1 MCSLSIRLP
10 PNVVEENLCV
20 RCGFCLDICPIYL
33 INHDENSFPAIAEA
47 DFKKCTE
54 CGLCMEACPAEIDF
68 PKLSN
73 ELFKQVPDPLD
84 VVGVVRKAYV
94 GYSLN
99 PEIRSQGSS
108 GGVVTGML
116 LYMLRKGLIEQA
128 LVCGIHKD
136 RPLQPN
142 PVIARTEKEIVESA
156 QSKYTIVPQ
165 MRYLKEFLESQKTT
179 AVVGLPCH
187 MHSYRKLASR
197 RVKIAEYV
205 PVVIG
210 LACHSTLEIEATQ
223 KLLEIAGVRAE
234 EVKKLEYRYGNSW
247 PGGIHATL
255 RNGEVRSLHS
265 MNHKSAYNRLLLFYT
280 PKRCLTCI
288 DFSAEL
294 SDLTVMDP
302 WIRDKKGQYPYQG
315 KYSLILVRNRKAQ
328 ELLDQAVSDR
338 SLFLEEI
345 SLSMLPDIFR
355 PMVKKKKTGAS
366 IRIENLKKKGKAYPN
381 YNVCFPKP
389 ALGER
394 IKEKL
399 ESLMRV
405 CSKWKWSRDLGMRL
419 AFSSL
424 GNHLMKAKTAYN
436 KNKFAL
442 KYRLGRLKNRKLLSS
457 K

>member
-1 MCSLSIRLP
+1 MYSLSIRLP
-10 PNVVEENLCV
+10 PDVVEENLCV
-20 RCGFCLDICPIYL
+20 RCGFCLDICPIHI
-33 INHDENSFPAIAEA
+33 INHDENSFPVIAEA
-47 DFKKCTE
+47 DFNQCTE
-54 CGLCMEACPAEIDF
+54 CGLCMEACPAEVDL

-73 ELFKQVPDPLD
+73 ELFKQVPETRDA
-84 VVGVVRKAYV
+84 VGVVRKVYV

-108 GGVVTGML
+108 GGVVTGLL
-116 LYMLRKGLIEQA
+116 LYMLREGLIDQA

-136 RPLQPN
+136 RPLQPD
-142 PVIARTEKEIVESA
+142 PMIAHTEKEIMESA

-165 MRYLKEFLESQKTT
+165 MRHLKELLKSQKKT

-187 MHSYRKLASR
+187 IHSYRKLAFWR
-197 RVKIAEYV
+197 RKISEYV

-223 KLLEIAGVRAE
+223 KLLEIAGIRAE
-234 EVKKLEYRYGNSW
+234 KVKKLEYRYGNSW
-247 PGGIHATL
+247 PGGIHVTL

-265 MNHKSAYNRLLLFYT
+265 MNHKAAFNRLLLFYT

-302 WIRDKKGQYPYQG
+302 WIRDEKGQYPYKG

-345 SLSMLPDIFR
+345 SLSMLPGIFR
-355 PMVKKKKTGAS
+355 PMVKKKKIDAS
-366 IRIENLKKKGKAYPN
+366 IRIENLKQKGKAYPN
-381 YNVCFPKP
+381 YNVRFPKP
-389 ALGER
+389 ILEER

-399 ESLMRV
+399 DSLTRV
-405 CSKWKWSRDLGMRL
+405 CSKWKWTRDMGMRL
-419 AFSSL
+419 AFSSI
-424 GNHLMKAKTAYN
+424 GNYLIKAKTAY
-436 KNKFAL
+436 KKCKFAL
-442 KYRLGRLKNRKLLSS
+442 KYRL
-457 K
+457 